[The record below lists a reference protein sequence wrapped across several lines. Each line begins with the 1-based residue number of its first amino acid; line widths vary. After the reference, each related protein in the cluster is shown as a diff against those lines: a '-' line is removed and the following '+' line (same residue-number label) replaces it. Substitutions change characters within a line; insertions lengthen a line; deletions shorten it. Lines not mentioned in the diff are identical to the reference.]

1 MITNSIYQKIG
12 KPSMIYKDNLQ
23 AFMTFRVSSY
33 SQINVIQL
41 LPCAIPIF
49 ATQICGTHRCG
60 HPTFMGLMGLIKE
73 GIAVA
78 IRGNQWVVESLMKF
92 KAQMTVM
99 VMKLTRGAPIDLHTD
114 LQRDPH
120 IIRLTL
126 KQKTSMILKKGII
139 RLG

>member
-1 MITNSIYQKIG
+1 
-12 KPSMIYKDNLQ
+12 
-23 AFMTFRVSSY
+23 
-33 SQINVIQL
+33 
-41 LPCAIPIF
+41 
-49 ATQICGTHRCG
+49 
-60 HPTFMGLMGLIKE
+60 MGLMGLIKE
-73 GIAVA
+73 EIAVA

-126 KQKTSMILKKGII
+126 KQKTSMILKKVII